1 MFKESILIVADF
13 GRYPKEI
20 ARLRKDVVAPYEHVV
35 PTFEEDNGKDPYM
48 SRKILLFF
56 RGRIQRKDVC
66 THFLCSYVHR
76 NNTCQ
81 KVQEHPCHLVQ
92 FLIRCDLERPKT

>member
-66 THFLCSYVHR
+66 THFLVPMFTEITLAKKFKNIPVIWC
-76 NNTCQ
+76 NFD
-81 KVQEHPCHLVQ
+81 PL
-92 FLIRCDLERPKT
+92 